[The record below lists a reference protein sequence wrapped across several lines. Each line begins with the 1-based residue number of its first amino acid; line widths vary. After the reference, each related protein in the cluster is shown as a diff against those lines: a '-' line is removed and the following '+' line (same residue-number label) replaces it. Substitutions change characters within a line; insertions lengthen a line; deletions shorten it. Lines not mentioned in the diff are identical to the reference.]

1 MAETEQTPEAQSPAE
16 QEEAAGAQAPAE
28 EQPQRPAAAARP
40 RPGQPAGPPIGEREP
55 PKPSAEALSTTLKE
69 VWEGIP
75 YDQKFNYGD
84 LEVAIQPGD
93 LLEACRRCKS
103 DPRLSMDYL
112 MCISGTD
119 YESYFE
125 VVYHLYSYRDHRR
138 LMIRTKLD
146 YEHPSVSSV
155 TPLWK
160 GADWHERETAEML
173 GIDFPG
179 HPNLVP
185 LLLEEGIDERPLRKS
200 HPLVPIFADRPG
212 VVTRPHDNGA

>member
-1 MAETEQTPEAQSPAE
+1 MQRSSLQWLTISLLVLFLLNCGLRAERQGIPSEVEATIASISDDIAAE
-16 QEEAAGAQAPAE
+16 HYEKLYEEAADLWRQDSTL
-28 EQPQRPAAAARP
+28 EQ
-40 RPGQPAGPPIGEREP
+40 
-55 PKPSAEALSTTLKE
+55 SNS
-69 VWEGIP
+69 V
-75 YDQKFNYGD
+75 
-84 LEVAIQPGD
+84 
-93 LLEACRRCKS
+93 
-103 DPRLSMDYL
+103 L
-112 MCISGTD
+112 M
-119 YESYFE
+119 
-125 VVYHLYSYRDHRR
+125 
-138 LMIRTKLD
+138 MIRTKLD

-185 LLLEEGIDERPLRKS
+185 LLLEEGVDERPLRKS

>member
-1 MAETEQTPEAQSPAE
+1 MAEPEQAPEVPQPAE
-16 QEEAAGAQAPAE
+16 QQEAPA
-28 EQPQRPAAAARP
+28 QPQRPAAAARP

-55 PKPSAEALSTTLKE
+55 SKPATEALAATLKE

-75 YDQKFNYGD
+75 YQQKFNYGD
-84 LEVAIQPGD
+84 LEVTIQPGD
-93 LLEACRRCKS
+93 LLQACLRCKA

-119 YESYFE
+119 YETYFE

-138 LMIRTKLD
+138 LMVRTKLD
-146 YEHPSVSSV
+146 YENPSVSSV
-155 TPLWK
+155 TSVWK
-160 GADWHERETAEML
+160 GADWHEREAAEML

-212 VVTRPHDNGA
+212 VVTSPHDNGA